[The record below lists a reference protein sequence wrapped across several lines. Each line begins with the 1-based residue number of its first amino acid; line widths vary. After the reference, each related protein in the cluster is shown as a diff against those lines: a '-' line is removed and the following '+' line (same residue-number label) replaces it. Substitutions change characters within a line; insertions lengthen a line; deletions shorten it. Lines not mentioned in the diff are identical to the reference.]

1 MDKNRRRKGSTFRQ
15 LSERERAR
23 FAVEQAVADTLRTL
37 VRLAPSPMVAD
48 EARRRLARMGLAPRR
63 VADLPGQTFIP
74 GAEVS
79 A

>member
-1 MDKNRRRKGSTFRQ
+1 
-15 LSERERAR
+15 
-23 FAVEQAVADTLRTL
+23 L